1 MSTPIRPLQS
11 EPVEGLLAEPG
22 EAAPDP
28 TGSMPERAPAVQPV
42 PAIQPMPAVQ
52 PAFADQPD
60 PTERVRIIEFRWQG
74 PAGIQPVLY
83 LERTRL
89 H

>member
-1 MSTPIRPLQS
+1 MSTSIRPLQS
-11 EPVEGLLAEPG
+11 EPAGGLQAEPG

-42 PAIQPMPAVQ
+42 PAIRPAT
-52 PAFADQPD
+52 ADQPE
-60 PTERVRIIEFRWQG
+60 PTERLRIIEFRWQG